1 MRRVLC
7 LVALS
12 LMVMS
17 MLLPDS
23 AGALGGQQTAAVSI
37 QDFYFSP
44 AQLTVEPG
52 TTVQWVN
59 QGTVLHNVISTDGGP
74 LASEV
79 LQTGGTYQFTFENPG
94 TYTYY
99 CSIHPAM
106 TASVTVTGG
115 DATTGQGGGVTRPS
129 AEQTSPAT
137 TEQAPPSAE
146 QTSGGRWST
155 TALIVAALLGVATG
169 ALVGWTFRGAWTF
182 RRLS

>member
-1 MRRVLC
+1 MRRVPC

-12 LMVMS
+12 LMVVTT
-17 MLLPDS
+17 LLPGS

-52 TTVQWVN
+52 TTVQWMN
-59 QGTVLHNVISTDGGP
+59 QGTVPHNVISTDGGP

-99 CSIHPAM
+99 CSIHPSM

-115 DATTGQGGGVTRPS
+115 GATTSQGGGVTQPS
-129 AEQTSPAT
+129 AEQTSSAT

-155 TALIVAALLGVATG
+155 TELIVAALLGVATG